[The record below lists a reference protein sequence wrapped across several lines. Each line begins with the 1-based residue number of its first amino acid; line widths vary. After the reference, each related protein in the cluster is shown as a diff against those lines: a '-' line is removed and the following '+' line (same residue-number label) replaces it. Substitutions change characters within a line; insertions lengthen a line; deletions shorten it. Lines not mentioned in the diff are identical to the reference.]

1 MAATEVAAALAR
13 DADHVPLPIALAT
26 ASALANS
33 RRFNGRTPHGMTTDF
48 RPHYR
53 GCQTA
58 GINFVMLI
66 GTFQ

>member
-1 MAATEVAAALAR
+1 MAATEVAAAFAR
-13 DADHVPLPIALAT
+13 DADHVPLPITLAT

-48 RPHYR
+48 RPHCR
-53 GCQTA
+53 GCQTTA
-58 GINFVMLI
+58 MNSVMLI